1 MSKLQPALLAAILS
15 LQIQTAGFGQQS
27 RQPVVTPGQ
36 VGYGKQL
43 RTMPADFPVQM
54 PSGATLVSAEEV
66 VAKRGRAYYVR
77 WRLKTDMVQTV
88 HSFTEQLKLSG
99 WQLPP
104 GGVLPDVR
112 GHATVRA
119 TRRDGSLTIKFAP
132 TTQAGAKT
140 DIIINA
146 NIY

>member
-1 MSKLQPALLAAILS
+1 MSKVQAAFLVASLLSI
-15 LQIQTAGFGQQS
+15 QVQTATYGQS
-27 RQPVVTPGQ
+27 KTVVTPGQ

-43 RTMPADFPVQM
+43 RAMPADFPVQM

-66 VAKRGRAYYVR
+66 VARKGRAYYVR

-88 HSFTEQLKLSG
+88 HTFTEQLKQSG

-112 GHATVRA
+112 GHAAVRA
-119 TRRDGSLTIKFAP
+119 SRRDGSLTIKFAP